1 MKVFTFL
8 YFSLISCFITCIK
21 CYIFSVVMAIYN
33 TGRYLNESI
42 SSILNQTVGYQN
54 IQIIL
59 INDGSSDN
67 SEEICLTYQRNYPN
81 NIIYKKIENSGVS
94 NARNIGMKLAKGEY
108 INFLD
113 PDDRWDY
120 KAFEYIL
127 SFFKNHKDINFVS
140 GRMKFF
146 EARKDYHI
154 LDYKFYKTRVVNLT
168 EEYNCIHSSSSTSF
182 FRSSIISGKKFEENI
197 LSGEDTRFV
206 NLILLTNPTMGLIRE
221 AIYFCRKRNDY
232 SSRTQTQKKDVKFYF
247 LTIQEVSQYLIDI
260 SKKLYNKILPF
271 IQFYVAY
278 DILFRIETLSY
289 KYLNLDDYQKYC
301 KIITNLLQ
309 NIDDKYILE
318 QKVINNKFKIVAL
331 SKKYN
336 RDLRYAINLEN
347 GVLKF
352 SYYNLIDFK
361 TAGNIIIW
369 KKISIKND
377 ILHLEGVDNLWIP
390 KEKYFYIGEMGG
402 RIFYPKVE
410 NYSSNDFNTLFGL
423 IETGKIVIFD
433 IPLTNLDNIVIS
445 FNISFKNETYEI
457 LTSQGYFTNIPSLQ
471 DGYYISDNYIIKII
485 NRRINL
491 YHYNRDL
498 EKCFE
503 RKYCH
508 QLEKLGKTK
517 IINLRKENK
526 KYRQKKYKNEIWI
539 INDKKRQAG
548 DNGEYFFRYLR
559 KKKLLGFDIY
569 FVIEKNCSDFH
580 RLESLG
586 NIIDLN
592 SDEYLKLFLK
602 SDKILSS
609 VSNFWV
615 DNPFGEDKKY
625 IRDLYCF
632 EFIFIQNG
640 ILKDDLS
647 KMLNRLNRNIDLFV
661 VSTQKEYNYL
671 LSTNY
676 GYKRNNLIL
685 SGLPRFD
692 ILEYY
697 RRKTKKEIVTN
708 NTIIVFPT
716 WRLYIKGDTESFLY
730 ESIHSESFKN
740 TLFFKFYNNL
750 INDLRLMKVMK
761 LYNYTGVLC
770 LHKYFSAQW
779 EDFKKNELFEIR
791 EICNYQELLIEG
803 SLLITDYSSVFFDFS
818 YLKKPI
824 IYTHFDYKEYRS
836 NHYPE
841 GYFNYNKDG
850 FGPIANDI
858 NGTVNYIIENIK
870 DNCKVKNEYLKRI
883 NSFFIFHDQHNSDR
897 IFKRIIKRRNKKR
910 YNYISVPSKKYFIL
924 FLISTFLKLGNIVIS
939 HIL

>member
-1 MKVFTFL
+1 MKFFAFL
-8 YFSLISCFITCIK
+8 YFSLISCFITFIK

-59 INDGSSDN
+59 VNDGSSDN
-67 SEEICLTYQRNYPN
+67 SEEICLAYQRNYPN

-127 SFFKNHKDINFVS
+127 TFFKNHKDINFVS

-168 EEYNCIHSSSSTSF
+168 EEYNCIQSSSSTSF

-197 LSGEDTRFV
+197 ISGEDTRFV

-221 AIYFCRKRNDY
+221 AIYFCRKRNDF

-260 SKKLYNKILPF
+260 SKKLYNQILPF

-390 KEKYFYIGEMGG
+390 KEKYIYIGEMGG

-410 NYSSNDFNTLFGL
+410 NFSSNDFNTLFGL

-445 FNISFKNETYEI
+445 FNISFKNDTYEI

-526 KYRQKKYKNEIWI
+526 KYRQKKHKNEIWI

-592 SDEYLKLFLK
+592 SDEYLNRLFLK
-602 SDKILSS
+602 
-609 VSNFWV
+609 
-615 DNPFGEDKKY
+615 
-625 IRDLYCF
+625 
-632 EFIFIQNG
+632 
-640 ILKDDLS
+640 
-647 KMLNRLNRNIDLFV
+647 ID
-661 VSTQKEYNYL
+661 
-671 LSTNY
+671 
-676 GYKRNNLIL
+676 
-685 SGLPRFD
+685 
-692 ILEYY
+692 
-697 RRKTKKEIVTN
+697 
-708 NTIIVFPT
+708 
-716 WRLYIKGDTESFLY
+716 
-730 ESIHSESFKN
+730 
-740 TLFFKFYNNL
+740 
-750 INDLRLMKVMK
+750 
-761 LYNYTGVLC
+761 
-770 LHKYFSAQW
+770 
-779 EDFKKNELFEIR
+779 
-791 EICNYQELLIEG
+791 
-803 SLLITDYSSVFFDFS
+803 
-818 YLKKPI
+818 
-824 IYTHFDYKEYRS
+824 
-836 NHYPE
+836 
-841 GYFNYNKDG
+841 
-850 FGPIANDI
+850 
-858 NGTVNYIIENIK
+858 
-870 DNCKVKNEYLKRI
+870 
-883 NSFFIFHDQHNSDR
+883 
-897 IFKRIIKRRNKKR
+897 
-910 YNYISVPSKKYFIL
+910 
-924 FLISTFLKLGNIVIS
+924 
-939 HIL
+939 

>member
-1 MKVFTFL
+1 MKVLTFL

-42 SSILNQTVGYQN
+42 SSILNQTFGYQN

-59 INDGSSDN
+59 VNDGSSDN
-67 SEEICLTYQRNYPN
+67 SEEICLAYQRNYPN

-127 SFFKNHKDINFVS
+127 SFFKIHKDINFVS

-168 EEYNCIHSSSSTSF
+168 EEYNCIQSSSSTSF
-182 FRSSIISGKKFEENI
+182 FRSSIISGKKFKENI
-197 LSGEDTRFV
+197 ISGEDTRFV

-221 AIYFCRKRNDY
+221 AIYFCRKRNDF

-260 SKKLYNKILPF
+260 SKKLYDRILPF

-301 KIITNLLQ
+301 KIIINLLQ

-457 LTSQGYFTNIPSLQ
+457 LT
-471 DGYYISDNYIIKII
+471 II
-485 NRRINL
+485 
-491 YHYNRDL
+491 
-498 EKCFE
+498 
-503 RKYCH
+503 
-508 QLEKLGKTK
+508 
-517 IINLRKENK
+517 
-526 KYRQKKYKNEIWI
+526 
-539 INDKKRQAG
+539 
-548 DNGEYFFRYLR
+548 
-559 KKKLLGFDIY
+559 
-569 FVIEKNCSDFH
+569 
-580 RLESLG
+580 
-586 NIIDLN
+586 
-592 SDEYLKLFLK
+592 
-602 SDKILSS
+602 
-609 VSNFWV
+609 
-615 DNPFGEDKKY
+615 
-625 IRDLYCF
+625 
-632 EFIFIQNG
+632 
-640 ILKDDLS
+640 
-647 KMLNRLNRNIDLFV
+647 M
-661 VSTQKEYNYL
+661 
-671 LSTNY
+671 
-676 GYKRNNLIL
+676 
-685 SGLPRFD
+685 
-692 ILEYY
+692 
-697 RRKTKKEIVTN
+697 
-708 NTIIVFPT
+708 
-716 WRLYIKGDTESFLY
+716 
-730 ESIHSESFKN
+730 
-740 TLFFKFYNNL
+740 
-750 INDLRLMKVMK
+750 
-761 LYNYTGVLC
+761 
-770 LHKYFSAQW
+770 
-779 EDFKKNELFEIR
+779 
-791 EICNYQELLIEG
+791 
-803 SLLITDYSSVFFDFS
+803 
-818 YLKKPI
+818 
-824 IYTHFDYKEYRS
+824 
-836 NHYPE
+836 
-841 GYFNYNKDG
+841 
-850 FGPIANDI
+850 
-858 NGTVNYIIENIK
+858 
-870 DNCKVKNEYLKRI
+870 
-883 NSFFIFHDQHNSDR
+883 
-897 IFKRIIKRRNKKR
+897 
-910 YNYISVPSKKYFIL
+910 
-924 FLISTFLKLGNIVIS
+924 
-939 HIL
+939 